1 MLEENL
7 FSVGAN
13 AWLRRDPFHTHFK
26 RTFQKTARDTNRDDY
41 DSWRHV
47 CVAESASVNK
57 GLTKTLICDLS
68 RTLKDVS
75 IFIEF
80 SMRDKNCP
88 NLNRD
93 LEISVARS
101 CPILCEPLDCNP
113 PGTFV
118 HGILQARRLE
128 WVAMPPSRG
137 IFPTQG
143 WNPHLL
149 HWQADP
155 LSSEPYGKPKG
166 GGGLGDTPHIPPCLL
181 GSVPG
186 SLLSR
191 SGDGSWTTET
201 SWDSYFWMT
210 GRREPFSSNTPALMR
225 MLEMVCQ
232 QQSTSFSSLQN

>member
-1 MLEENL
+1 MHDLEETL
-7 FSVGAN
+7 FIHI
-13 AWLRRDPFHTHFK
+13 LRELFRRPLETL
-26 RTFQKTARDTNRDDY
+26 TEVITTAEDMY
-41 DSWRHV
+41 
-47 CVAESASVNK
+47 ALQSASVNK

-88 NLNRD
+88 NLSRD

-101 CPILCEPLDCNP
+101 CPILCEPMDCNP
-113 PGTFV
+113 PGTSV

-191 SGDGSWTTET
+191 SGDGS
-201 SWDSYFWMT
+201 
-210 GRREPFSSNTPALMR
+210 
-225 MLEMVCQ
+225 
-232 QQSTSFSSLQN
+232 